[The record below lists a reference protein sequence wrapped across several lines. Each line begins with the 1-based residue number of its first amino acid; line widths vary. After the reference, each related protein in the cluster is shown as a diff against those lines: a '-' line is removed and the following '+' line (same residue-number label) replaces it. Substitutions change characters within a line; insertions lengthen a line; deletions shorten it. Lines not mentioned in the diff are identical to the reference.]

1 MPFILNA
8 LKKKKKAAHCFPAGN
23 CSIIKYVRF
32 QSDDKK
38 STPPGLPVKFT
49 VYLREQQE
57 VILPITFPCQTLPAT
72 HTPKRTQLKT
82 TST

>member
-1 MPFILNA
+1 MH
-8 LKKKKKAAHCFPAGN
+8 LKKKKKSAHCFPAGN
-23 CSIIKYVRF
+23 CSIIKYVRIPAGF

-49 VYLREQQE
+49 VYLRKLQE